1 MKNKLNESTTLAG
14 SVNLYH
20 FTREDMGKQTTL
32 DPQETEKKRSSYSRN
47 EYKRSKFPRVFYY
60 TDLTKVEDQIKS
72 SSHILYTTKV
82 DGSKILMLNEALA
95 IYKKNK
101 NEMEKTDKK
110 AYDVIHALV
119 GGEQTADWDAM
130 FEAAAK
136 NYNGIFYDTGNLPMV
151 NIFIPLK
158 VTEYVTS

>member
-1 MKNKLNESTTLAG
+1 MNISMDII
-14 SVNLYH
+14 
-20 FTREDMGKQTTL
+20 F
-32 DPQETEKKRSSYSRN
+32 PQ
-47 EYKRSKFPRVFYY
+47 
-60 TDLTKVEDQIKS
+60 
-72 SSHILYTTKV
+72 
-82 DGSKILMLNEALA
+82 
-95 IYKKNK
+95 
-101 NEMEKTDKK
+101 TDKK

-151 NIFIPLK
+151 NIFIPLE